1 MRAIADILF
10 LRGLVAIL
18 CCLVASPALAQTL
31 QGKVKD
37 AGTGEALYPVTVVN
51 LRTQKATYTSP
62 QGDFTIHA
70 EKGDIVSFS
79 YIGYKPAEY
88 NMPVGVGAYTTAIS
102 LQRISYQLQEVI
114 LMPGYTQYQIDSIE
128 RKRTYRAALA
138 RRKSSPLSPVS
149 FVAEKFNKRSK
160 QIFKFQRN
168 FNKWEDEKY
177 IDTRYTTDLV
187 YEMTGLEGD
196 SLGHFMNA
204 YPMPYDYARTAT
216 DLEMKMWIRHHYRE
230 WLSVIDTA
238 GLPKIDETLVPDKR

>member
-1 MRAIADILF
+1 MRATADILF
-10 LRGLVAIL
+10 LRVLVAIL
-18 CCLVASPALAQTL
+18 CCLVASPAIAQTL

-37 AGTGEALYPVTVVN
+37 AGTGEPLYPVTVVN
-51 LRTQKATYTSP
+51 LRTQKATYTTQ

-70 EKGDIVSFS
+70 DKGDIISFT
-79 YIGYKPAEY
+79 YIGYKPKEY
-88 NMPVGVGAYTTAIS
+88 NMPVSVGAYTTNIS

-114 LMPGYTQYQIDSIE
+114 LMPGYNQYQVDSIE
-128 RKRTYRAALA
+128 RKRTYRAALS
-138 RRKSSPLSPVS
+138 RRKSSPIGSPFS

-168 FNKWEDEKY
+168 FNQWEDEKY

-238 GLPKIDETLVPDKR
+238 GLPKINEALVPEK